1 MRFLFLKKK
10 GCTLKHSARGTPI
23 PITHANRIHPGTL
36 KARKY
41 SINCCVICINLAF
54 SGRCSLKFF
63 GCKVVVQKNYI
74 FQFLFYQNGD
84 NIVYAKL
91 FCK

>member
-1 MRFLFLKKK
+1 MRFLFFEKK

-63 GCKVVVQKNYI
+63 NCKICCTEKLH
-74 FQFLFYQNGD
+74 FQFLFYQNCD
-84 NIVYAKL
+84 NIVDVKL
-91 FCK
+91 FYK